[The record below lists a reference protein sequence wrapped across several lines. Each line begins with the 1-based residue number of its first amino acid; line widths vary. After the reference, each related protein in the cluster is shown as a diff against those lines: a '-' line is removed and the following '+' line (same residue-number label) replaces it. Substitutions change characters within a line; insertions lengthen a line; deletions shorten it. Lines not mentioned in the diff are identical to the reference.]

1 MTTSRRTPDRR
12 ATSADVARAA
22 GVSRATVSYVLNAT
36 PNQSIPDATR
46 DRVRAAADRLGYIP
60 SAHGRALRQ
69 GLGETVLVL
78 EPDWMPS
85 STSARLWSS
94 LSTSL
99 AEVGLVCVFSHT
111 AGVATSLRQVLT
123 TFVPRLVLSF
133 VPLSEDDAELLATQS
148 VPLLRLDVGNGGRG
162 GDHLELDEH
171 IGRAQVKHL
180 VTAGRRKLAF
190 LDLVDERARAQSTAR
205 AAGAGAAA
213 GAAARQGVTLERLD
227 FDFTSEFVGTAVHRI
242 LDGGFDG
249 VCCFNDDVALVALSR
264 LQDAGSRVPDDVA
277 VVGADDL
284 SVGAF
289 TSPPLTTVSLDNERI
304 GRYLALSVAAAAGL
318 DSASEP
324 DRDAAARVHVIH
336 RGSS

>member
-12 ATSADVARAA
+12 ATSTDVARAA

-36 PNQSIPDATR
+36 PNQSIPAATR

-85 STSARLWSS
+85 STSARLWAS

-99 AEVGLVCVFSHT
+99 AEVGLVCIFSHT
-111 AGVATSLRQVLT
+111 AGAATSLRQVLT

-133 VPLSEDDAELLATQS
+133 VPLSDDDAELLAAQS

-162 GDHLELDEH
+162 GEHLELDEH
-171 IGRAQVKHL
+171 IGRAQVEHL
-180 VTAGRRKLAF
+180 VAAGRSKLAF

-205 AAGAGAAA
+205 AAGAAHAVA
-213 GAAARQGVTLERLD
+213 PIEGVTLERLD
-227 FDFTSEFVGTAVHRI
+227 FDFTSELVGAALDRI
-242 LDGGFDG
+242 LDRGIDG
-249 VCCFNDDVALVALSR
+249 VCCFNDDVALVALAGLR
-264 LQDAGSRVPDDVA
+264 DAGRRVPSDVA
-277 VVGADDL
+277 VIGADDL
-284 SVGAF
+284 PVGAF
-289 TSPPLTTVSLDNERI
+289 TSPSLTTVSLDNAGI
-304 GRYLALSVAAAAGL
+304 GRYIALRVAAMAG
-318 DSASEP
+318 ASVPGAEP
-324 DRDAAARVHVIH
+324 DRDAAAQVRVVH